1 MTKMIFF
8 CVKKY
13 GKMIRGKWRHVR
25 GNWRHVRGKQVTLHF
40 KRCGLKKYGKMKCL
54 MTSMSGIELCHA
66 LTIVFYNA
74 NSHLV
79 VNRLKYLGFQ
89 YYHEWNYG
97 SIYARQVWRCQRG
110 YQSRTYSTMEKN
122 HCSESKHRNIIVMAY
137 EVRILIILLYF
148 QN

>member
-1 MTKMIFF
+1 MIAKIDSGAKMKIWKIIKLAKNRF
-8 CVKKY
+8 CDENDFLLLKRY
-13 GKMIRGKWRHVR
+13 GKMIRGK
-25 GNWRHVRGKQVTLHF
+25 WRHVRGKQVTLHF

-79 VNRLKYLGFQ
+79 VCRLKYLGFQ

-97 SIYARQVWRCQRG
+97 SIYVRKVWRCQRVEQTAQWG
-110 YQSRTYSTMEKN
+110 K
-122 HCSESKHRNIIVMAY
+122 
-137 EVRILIILLYF
+137 
-148 QN
+148 